1 MKNICY
7 DPKLDSE
14 IFTTEQAAEY
24 LGYTYKYMRQV
35 LCEGKLKSYD
45 NAGMTRL
52 FLKSDLDVYLRKRD
66 GIQQKPQDVSS
77 ASQKIVATVHVPGVL
92 MEDRYQI
99 KDFDWDELPKL
110 HGRLKAGYGKDI
122 DFRVELRTPAG
133 GTWNV
138 RYYAPNI
145 VDKAIDMVKGK
156 FKRK

>member
-1 MKNICY
+1 MKNVCY
-7 DPKLDSE
+7 DPKVDSE

-35 LCEGKLKSYD
+35 LCEGKLRSYD

-52 FLKSDLDVYLRKRD
+52 FLKADLDVYRRKRD
-66 GIQQKPQDVSS
+66 GTPAQKDGGEVSHR
-77 ASQKIVATVHVPGVL
+77 ITATVHVPGVL
-92 MEDRYQI
+92 MEDRYKI
-99 KDFDWDELPKL
+99 KDFDWEALPKL
-110 HGRLKAGYGKDI
+110 HSRLKADYGKDI
-122 DFRVELRTPAG
+122 DFRVELRNPEG
-133 GTWNV
+133 GTWNI